1 MGSCHWGALRTFA
14 HAMGRTDTEQ
24 KQSIQI
30 LALQLAGLRYRHI
43 AALFDKGA
51 RGDELPLGLPSGLE
65 CYTKELTAHEEQAT
79 SLLGACHRLGI
90 HVLPFVSPSYPDAF
104 HCLAFDRPLLLYA
117 KGNLALT
124 TASPR
129 LAIIGTRHP
138 DEEGTRRTYELAR
151 RHAEAGAALLSG
163 LARGCDALAHQACL
177 DAGGKG
183 IAIVATGLDE
193 VYPREHQ
200 ALQEA
205 LLRQGGLILSEYPPF
220 TPISKY
226 QLIAR
231 DRLQAALAE
240 RVIVTECGAKS
251 GTLHTVRFARKYQK
265 PVEALRY
272 ETYTEASLGN
282 HYLLTSHLA
291 EEYSE

>member
-1 MGSCHWGALRTFA
+1 MR
-14 HAMGRTDTEQ
+14 RTDTEQ
-24 KQSIQI
+24 EEAVQI
-30 LALQLAGLRYRHI
+30 LALQLAGLRHRHI
-43 AALFDKGA
+43 VALFDKGA
-51 RGDELPLGLPSGLE
+51 GSDELPLGLPSGLE
-65 CYTKELTAHEEQAT
+65 CYTEELTAHEEQAI
-79 SLLGACHRLGI
+79 SLLRSCHRLGI
-90 HVLPFVSPSYPDAF
+90 QVIPFVSPSYPDALL
-104 HCLAFDRPLLLYA
+104 CLAFDRPLLLYA

-124 TASPR
+124 AASPR

-151 RHAEAGAALLSG
+151 RHAEAGATLLSG
-163 LARGCDALAHQACL
+163 LARGCDALVHQACL

-183 IAIVATGLDE
+183 IAVVATGLDE
-193 VYPREHQ
+193 VYPREHL

-265 PVEALRY
+265 PVQALRY

-282 HYLLTSHLA
+282 RYLLSSHLA

>member
-1 MGSCHWGALRTFA
+1 MSYLWGFPRGSNATRRNLPPTRSKPRVYSE
-14 HAMGRTDTEQ
+14 HAIDSEYT
-24 KQSIQI
+24 SFPS
-30 LALQLAGLRYRHI
+30 LA
-43 AALFDKGA
+43 
-51 RGDELPLGLPSGLE
+51 
-65 CYTKELTAHEEQAT
+65 QA
-79 SLLGACHRLGI
+79 I
-90 HVLPFVSPSYPDAF
+90 PMP
-104 HCLAFDRPLLLYA
+104 CLAFDRPLLLYA

-129 LAIIGTRHP
+129 LVIIGTRHP
-138 DEEGTRRTYELAR
+138 DEEGKRRTYELAR
-151 RHAEAGAALLSG
+151 RHAEAGATLLSG

-183 IAIVATGLDE
+183 IAIVATGLNE

>member
-1 MGSCHWGALRTFA
+1 M
-14 HAMGRTDTEQ
+14 
-24 KQSIQI
+24 
-30 LALQLAGLRYRHI
+30 
-43 AALFDKGA
+43 
-51 RGDELPLGLPSGLE
+51 
-65 CYTKELTAHEEQAT
+65 
-79 SLLGACHRLGI
+79 
-90 HVLPFVSPSYPDAF
+90 
-104 HCLAFDRPLLLYA
+104 LLYA

-138 DEEGTRRTYELAR
+138 NEEGKRRTYELAR
-151 RHAEAGAALLSG
+151 RHAEAGATLLSG
-163 LARGCDALAHQACL
+163 LARGCDALVHQACL

-183 IAIVATGLDE
+183 IAIVATGLNE

-220 TPISKY
+220 TPINKY

-251 GTLHTVRFARKYQK
+251 GTLHTVRFARKYQR
-265 PVEALRY
+265 PVQALRY

-282 HYLLTSHLA
+282 HYLLSSHLA